1 LLTVRRTLGSVA
13 LSCLLSSTPLNPAQ
27 QTAAMS
33 NYYADNTIHQQLLRD
48 ADPDEAAAQAQEA
61 QQQLQQLQLDAQHQQ
76 QQQQLQDEDIVTV
89 PSSTDTA
96 SAAAA
101 AAPLSGGGVG
111 SLNVTET
118 VPNRGNTP
126 SPALSRSSSSHH
138 AHSHSHS
145 LSLSSSSLAFNTAM
159 TGGAAGGSG
168 ASFVPPLSFAGLSAV
183 GSGPLSS
190 TSAQQQQQQSSSA
203 ASSSL
208 STSYIPR
215 SRRCIIGVCAMDKK
229 TRSKPMTQILDRLRA
244 YGEFEIILF
253 GDKLIL
259 DDSISVAEWPH
270 VVRHSK

>member
-61 QQQLQQLQLDAQHQQ
+61 QQQLQQ
-76 QQQQLQDEDIVTV
+76 QQLQDEDIVTV

-126 SPALSRSSSSHH
+126 SPALGRSSSSHH